1 MHAETAPLGSIVL
14 HACMTEGKG
23 CCHRRLRTMKQEQLQ
38 KDLEDLE
45 KGKIVAII
53 NQKKRKHQR

>member
-1 MHAETAPLGSIVL
+1 
-14 HACMTEGKG
+14 MTEGKG
-23 CCHRRLRTMKQEQLQ
+23 YYPRRLRRMKQEQLQ

-53 NQKKRKHQR
+53 DQKKRKHQP